1 METSNE
7 NLYKDAEAQRFKLQY
22 ESSQNQN
29 VEKAI
34 EIHFFKLSLSHY

>member
-1 METSNE
+1 MEASKE
-7 NLYKDAEAQRFKLQY
+7 NSYNDTGAQRFKLQY
-22 ESSQNQN
+22 ESSQSQN